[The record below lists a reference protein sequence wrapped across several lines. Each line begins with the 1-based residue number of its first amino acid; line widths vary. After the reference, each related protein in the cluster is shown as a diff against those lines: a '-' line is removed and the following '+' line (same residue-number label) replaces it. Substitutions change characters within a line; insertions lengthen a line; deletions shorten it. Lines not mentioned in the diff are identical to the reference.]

1 MGRLPVLIALVASGF
16 LYDTG
21 HPVLLTL
28 AIVAAI
34 GCFWS
39 WGIMHNFATEA
50 AKRRSHYTG
59 RFYDITEEEADS
71 VPNWITIL
79 NFGFSVLALILLIAA
94 IVLRMI

>member
-1 MGRLPVLIALVASGF
+1 MGWLPVLVALVASGL

-28 AIVAAI
+28 SIVAAI

-50 AKRRSHYTG
+50 ASRRSNYSG
-59 RFYDITEEEADS
+59 RFDDITEEEADS
-71 VPNWITIL
+71 VPNWITYL
-79 NFGFSVLALILLIAA
+79 NFGFSVPALLLLIAA
-94 IVLRMI
+94 IVMRF